1 MQRSATGQ
9 VDRAVHPLLRSR
21 RSSSNFCRG
30 VAGWSEPIAPAST
43 AFHELATIPRIP
55 PDCECSHTS
64 SRSPELFTASN
75 LQLTARS
82 TYLPWSLFMLPHSL
96 LTTMGVFLAFVSP
109 ICFAGD
115 ADISGVQILQQAE
128 QAARDRG
135 QTNGYTEIRGYAL
148 RNERFKL
155 EAQMEVRAVHPD
167 LGGVN
172 FAVLRVNGSEDIQ
185 RRIFKQILEGEAKL
199 SRLPA
204 AEVALSN
211 ENYTVELS
219 GTELYNGRRC
229 YVLRMRPRRKCQYLL
244 DGRAWI
250 DVATHALVKM
260 EGRPTASLSIWVGKP
275 LIIREFEQLGRIW
288 VPARSRS
295 VASTLILG
303 TTELTIMHRDQ
314 QLYSR

>member
-1 MQRSATGQ
+1 MIQ
-9 VDRAVHPLLRSR
+9 
-21 RSSSNFCRG
+21 
-30 VAGWSEPIAPAST
+30 
-43 AFHELATIPRIP
+43 
-55 PDCECSHTS
+55 
-64 SRSPELFTASN
+64 
-75 LQLTARS
+75 
-82 TYLPWSLFMLPHSL
+82 HSL
-96 LTTMGVFLAFVSP
+96 LTTVGLFLAFLSP

-115 ADISGVQILQQAE
+115 ADISGAQILQQAE
-128 QAARDRG
+128 QVARDAG

-148 RNERFKL
+148 RNERFKR
-155 EAQMEVRAVHPD
+155 EAQMEVRAVHQG

-172 FAVLRVNGSEDIQ
+172 FVVLQVSGSEDIH
-185 RRIFKQILEGEAKL
+185 RRIFKQLLEGEAKL

-211 ENYTVELS
+211 KNYSVELS
-219 GTELYNGRRC
+219 GSELYNGRRC
-229 YVLRMRPRRKCQYLL
+229 YVLRMRPRRKSRYLL

-295 VASTLILG
+295 VASTLFLG
-303 TTELTIMHRDQ
+303 TTELTIIHRDQ
-314 QLYSR
+314 QFLPEPPQVGKADLHPR